1 MTVIT
6 TNGCFDLLHAGHV
19 SFLKEARE
27 LGDRLI
33 VGCNSD
39 RSVKELKGN
48 TRPINNQEDRK
59 AVLEAVRWVDEV
71 KIFDEKDA
79 CDFLELIKPD
89 IYVKGGDYSDDWD
102 NKCPVA
108 AKERAI
114 VEKHGGSVRLL
125 SFLEGRSTTAVIET
139 IKKKRHNTQKYQS
152 DAGSLFF

>member
-79 CDFLELIKPD
+79 CDFLELI
-89 IYVKGGDYSDDWD
+89 
-102 NKCPVA
+102 N
-108 AKERAI
+108 
-114 VEKHGGSVRLL
+114 
-125 SFLEGRSTTAVIET
+125 
-139 IKKKRHNTQKYQS
+139 
-152 DAGSLFF
+152 LFEPNSN

>member
-1 MTVIT
+1 MKVIA

-27 LGDRLI
+27 LGDYLI

-39 RSVKELKGN
+39 RSVKQLKGS

-59 AVLEAVRWVDEV
+59 VVLESLRCVDEV
-71 KIFDEKDA
+71 RIFDDKDA
-79 CDFLELIKPD
+79 CSFLDSVKPN
-89 IYVKGGDYSDDWD
+89 IYVKGGDYNIMWE

-114 VEKHGGSVRLL
+114 VERHGGSVRLL
-125 SFLEGRSTTAVIET
+125 SFLEGKSTSTI
-139 IKKKRHNTQKYQS
+139 IKKIT
-152 DAGSLFF
+152 GELSLQYL